1 MFWSLLYSLGLH
13 LLDQKY
19 NNNVKYYY
27 NLKEL
32 FSMRTYVNLFLWSK
46 LNVQHHSSSLQ
57 RHMIFRNHSI
67 CWFSAQETC
76 LVNVVTCHSLQ
87 GLVEADGGGAVEDDV
102 DTGSECLYI
111 LWTDGQAGLRELAA
125 DGDDLLMKVRIIFTH
140 AVEHLRNTHRRSR
153 QRCTITR
160 TTHNTYSSS
169 SHMTFHSFK
178 TEINWNIRKPNENQ
192 HQEQTLQK

>member
-1 MFWSLLYSLGLH
+1 MLIYFCDAQLY
-13 LLDQKY
+13 
-19 NNNVKYYY
+19 
-27 NLKEL
+27 
-32 FSMRTYVNLFLWSK
+32 F
-46 LNVQHHSSSLQ
+46 QHHSSSLQ
-57 RHMIFRNHSI
+57 RHMILGIISI

-140 AVEHLRNTHRRSR
+140 AVEHLRETHRRAR

-160 TTHNTYSSS
+160 TTHDTYSSS

-178 TEINWNIRKPNENQ
+178 TGINWNIWKPNENR
-192 HQEQTLQK
+192 HQEQTYKNRNLGSKYN